1 MLKKSIMIALFSSCI
16 ALMVSCD
23 ANQCTDC
30 EQVDLELA
38 DIAAK
43 RLPIINGTRV
53 TGDDYLSTVALV
65 MHYGS
70 SYNSVFCTG
79 TLITPNYVLTAGHC
93 ISYCKGDDENIE
105 NYRPVMRV
113 GIGQSEQTLR
123 QIYEIEK
130 FYTHPKFVCTST
142 DIQHDIAILKL
153 KESVPLSIASP
164 TLPMPK
170 LHDITKAEVDG
181 AGGVTATTVGFGK
194 TDANN
199 DMSAG
204 TKYKTS
210 YKVYAYCPAKKAERS
225 KYCDGWY
232 TANTGFIY
240 FNDSSTGTCQGDS
253 GGPTFFTRDGME
265 FVGGVTSYGYED
277 CEFLGA
283 VTMVSDHYDFIA
295 SVVDDLAAE
304 EPEDC
309 TNKVDDN
316 GDGRVDCQ
324 DPYCFILSECI
335 PEDCQ
340 NNKDDNN
347 NGLIDCDDP
356 QCAEVKRCQPE
367 DCTNGVDDNEDGI
380 IDCNDAECK
389 KLKICQPEDCTNG
402 VDDNENGLADCEDPE
417 CSGLKICA
425 IEICNDGIDNN
436 ENYLIDCQ
444 DPQCLSQIICQPEIC
459 NDSVDNNANGMIDC
473 YDPQC
478 SMDIHCQIEN
488 CQNNIDDNANGLID
502 CQDPQCGSELRCQPE
517 VCNDQKDNNGD
528 GLMDCGDPQCAD
540 SELCVVTPK
549 SSSESCSASPKSSSS
564 LCGFAWLA
572 LLGTSLG
579 MRRRRRHNV

>member
-1 MLKKSIMIALFSSCI
+1 MIALFASCVP
-16 ALMVSCD
+16 LMVSCD
-23 ANQCTDC
+23 AGQCPDC
-30 EQVDLELA
+30 EKVDSELA
-38 DIAAK
+38 EIAAK

-65 MHYGS
+65 MHYSGN
-70 SYNSVFCTG
+70 YNSVFCTG

-93 ISYCKGDDENIE
+93 IANCKDDDPIE
-105 NYRPVMRV
+105 PYRPVMRV
-113 GIGQSEQTLR
+113 AIGQSEQTIR
-123 QIYEIEK
+123 QIYEIASFHK
-130 FYTHPKFVCTST
+130 HPNFVCSST
-142 DIQHDIAILKL
+142 NIEHDIAILKL
-153 KESVPLSIASP
+153 KEPVPLSVATP

-170 LHDITKAEVDG
+170 VHDITKAEVDG

-199 DMSAG
+199 DMSSG
-204 TKYKTS
+204 TKFKTS

-225 KYCDGWY
+225 RNCDGWY
-232 TANTGFIY
+232 TSNTGFIY

-295 SVVDDLAAE
+295 SIVDDLAAAD
-304 EPEDC
+304 PEDC

-316 GDGRVDCQ
+316 GDGRIDCQ
-324 DPYCFILSECI
+324 DPYCFVLSECV
-335 PEDCQ
+335 PEDCY
-340 NNKDDNN
+340 NNKDDND
-347 NGLIDCDDP
+347 NGLSDCDDP
-356 QCAEVKRCQPE
+356 QCSEVTRCLPE
-367 DCTNGVDDNEDGI
+367 DCSNGIDDNEDGI

-389 KLKICQPEDCTNG
+389 QLKICQPEDCKNG
-402 VDDNENGLADCEDPE
+402 VDDNDNGLADCDDPE

-436 ENYLIDCQ
+436 ENNLLDCQ
-444 DPQCLSQIICQPEIC
+444 DPQCSSQIICQPEIC
-459 NDSVDNNANGMIDC
+459 NDSVDNNANGFIDC
-473 YDPQC
+473 LDPQC

-488 CQNNIDDNANGLID
+488 CQNDIDDNANGLID
-502 CQDPQCGSELRCQPE
+502 CQDPQCAAALKCQPE
-517 VCNDQKDNNGD
+517 ICNDQKDNNGD

-549 SSSESCSASPKSSSS
+549 SSSDSCSASPKSPLSSGG
-564 LCGFAWLA
+564 LAWIA
-572 LLGTSLG
+572 LLGGSAG
-579 MRRRRRHNV
+579 MLCRRRRNHTRPND